1 MGHFIPP
8 CLLQVIARP
17 IFWSLFWYKDND
29 TANNTSS
36 TVYIIRYM
44 LFSSSKI
51 QGRRYSHIRP
61 LRDLPWTDCQR
72 GGRNH
77 RLGWS
82 RWTGEWRRRRAAWPA
97 ERGWNSAYA
106 VLLYRRKTYFWLIQH
121 NAGACLRIFRF
132 VFLFFVSLSLSPV
145 IFLRFAFSLLYKS
158 NFDLALTLNVT
169 FQPFSKLWKII
180 IYAPTHQYL
189 ACVDKFIQHSFRYA
203 WCSTVKIHFLFLPVR
218 IKDVDF
224 FPTLI
229 HLSLSY
235 SLQ

>member
-61 LRDLPWTDCQR
+61 LRDLPWTDCQG

-106 VLLYRRKTYFWLIQH
+106 VLLWCAVTQVLFNNGGVLH
-121 NAGACLRIFRF
+121 CTIFKE
-132 VFLFFVSLSLSPV
+132 
-145 IFLRFAFSLLYKS
+145 KS
-158 NFDLALTLNVT
+158 MRMPRWTNIHVRMRYHIT
-169 FQPFSKLWKII
+169 FI
-180 IYAPTHQYL
+180 
-189 ACVDKFIQHSFRYA
+189 V
-203 WCSTVKIHFLFLPVR
+203 VR
-218 IKDVDF
+218 HISDSSNTMQGLV
-224 FPTLI
+224 
-229 HLSLSY
+229 
-235 SLQ
+235 

>member
-51 QGRRYSHIRP
+51 QGRRHSHIRP
-61 LRDLPWTDCQR
+61 LRDLPWTDCQG

-82 RWTGEWRRRRAAWPA
+82 RWTGEWRRRRVAWPA

-106 VLLYRRKTYFWLIQH
+106 VLLKKQKEEIYNEKGSYISGWYFNRHCEDFRSRNSICSHSWYARGIQ
-121 NAGACLRIFRF
+121 F
-132 VFLFFVSLSLSPV
+132 
-145 IFLRFAFSLLYKS
+145 
-158 NFDLALTLNVT
+158 
-169 FQPFSKLWKII
+169 
-180 IYAPTHQYL
+180 
-189 ACVDKFIQHSFRYA
+189 
-203 WCSTVKIHFLFLPVR
+203 
-218 IKDVDF
+218 
-224 FPTLI
+224 
-229 HLSLSY
+229 
-235 SLQ
+235 